1 MFCMP
6 EMKVSTP
13 KQQRTRP
20 TGRPGR
26 PFRYGE
32 ETKIMRV
39 SVAFKEVIEEVI
51 RTWAEDPDGRE
62 IVCVDR

>member
-1 MFCMP
+1 
-6 EMKVSTP
+6 
-13 KQQRTRP
+13 
-20 TGRPGR
+20 
-26 PFRYGE
+26 
-32 ETKIMRV
+32 MRV